1 MTENLAHPQ
10 FSKGLS
16 GYKVEE
22 VDSYIDKVLDTI
34 KDLKDQNEVLEEKI
48 GVLAESLQKYREDE
62 DSLREA
68 LLGAQKMGDSI
79 VKNAN
84 NKAEITMREASVKAA
99 HIVEEAR
106 KKVEDEKDEQEAGR
120 ILDNLL
126 ARQDEA
132 LQLAAAV
139 QTQLAQAETAAQDV
153 RRSEDD
159 VADVRNR
166 MERLREEQRA
176 LNGPAREVL
185 ESQTTALRQ
194 LRALSSTLAT
204 EQERLAELEGR
215 LISETP
221 ARSIKNLPL
230 LLLGAALFLAGAGTL
245 LAAWRLGVTSL
256 PLTQGLEMPVNLWS
270 GYLILFCGVGF
281 LAAGLPHDGP
291 ERRRRKN
298 EFAHLQSRR
307 DACAAHVAELKEQA
321 RADAIANGIRK
332 ENPNA
337 NIVYIKGDQFTNE
350 LIAAIQNGKN
360 IEFRSKYREADLF
373 LIDDVQ
379 FIAGKESTQE
389 EFFHTFNKLY
399 EEHKQIVMTS
409 DRKPSDMLTLE
420 DRLKTRF
427 EWGLLAD
434 IQPPDYET
442 RMAILK
448 NKAKNLGL
456 NLSDDVCNYIAIN
469 VTNNVRQI
477 EGTVK
482 KILAYRDLNNMPLDL
497 PNISRAIDDMFKSE
511 GNALPTPSLIISQVC
526 KFYSIDEVLL
536 RGTQKNKGTA
546 EARQIAM
553 YLIRKLTNL
562 SLPDIG
568 KEFAR
573 DHSTVLY
580 AIRKVEVALKNG
592 DTTMQNNIRDITAN
606 INSCL

>member
-1 MTENLAHPQ
+1 MYSSAYVWAKVLSHMEERLGAVTVSAWFDDAEVVELNENNLILYSPSDFRREIIRRRCTDYIQDALKEVFNSDAKLLVFGDEELETFKQNGKSVSSMDFNPQ
-10 FSKGLS
+10 FTFDNFVVGPSNRFAHSAAIAVSK
-16 GYKVEE
+16 
-22 VDSYIDKVLDTI
+22 
-34 KDLKDQNEVLEEKI
+34 
-48 GVLAESLQKYREDE
+48 
-62 DSLREA
+62 
-68 LLGAQKMGDSI
+68 
-79 VKNAN
+79 
-84 NKAEITMREASVKAA
+84 
-99 HIVEEAR
+99 
-106 KKVEDEKDEQEAGR
+106 
-120 ILDNLL
+120 
-126 ARQDEA
+126 
-132 LQLAAAV
+132 
-139 QTQLAQAETAAQDV
+139 
-153 RRSEDD
+153 
-159 VADVRNR
+159 
-166 MERLREEQRA
+166 
-176 LNGPAREVL
+176 
-185 ESQTTALRQ
+185 
-194 LRALSSTLAT
+194 
-204 EQERLAELEGR
+204 
-215 LISETP
+215 TP
-221 ARSIKNLPL
+221 GQVYNP
-230 LLLGAALFLAGAGTL
+230 LFLYG
-245 LAAWRLGVTSL
+245 
-256 PLTQGLEMPVNLWS
+256 PP
-270 GYLILFCGVGF
+270 GVG
-281 LAAGLPHDGP
+281 
-291 ERRRRKN
+291 KT
-298 EFAHLQSRR
+298 HL
-307 DACAAHVAELKEQA
+307 LY
-321 RADAIANGIRK
+321 AIANGIRK

>member
-1 MTENLAHPQ
+1 MYSSAYVWAKVLSHMEERLGAVTVSAWFDDAEVVELNENNLILYSPSDFRREIIRRRCTDYIQDALKEVFNSDAKLMVFGDEELDAFKQKGKSVSSMDFNPQ
-10 FSKGLS
+10 FTFDNFVVGPSNRFAHSAAIAVSK
-16 GYKVEE
+16 
-22 VDSYIDKVLDTI
+22 
-34 KDLKDQNEVLEEKI
+34 
-48 GVLAESLQKYREDE
+48 
-62 DSLREA
+62 
-68 LLGAQKMGDSI
+68 
-79 VKNAN
+79 
-84 NKAEITMREASVKAA
+84 
-99 HIVEEAR
+99 
-106 KKVEDEKDEQEAGR
+106 
-120 ILDNLL
+120 
-126 ARQDEA
+126 
-132 LQLAAAV
+132 
-139 QTQLAQAETAAQDV
+139 
-153 RRSEDD
+153 
-159 VADVRNR
+159 
-166 MERLREEQRA
+166 
-176 LNGPAREVL
+176 
-185 ESQTTALRQ
+185 
-194 LRALSSTLAT
+194 
-204 EQERLAELEGR
+204 
-215 LISETP
+215 TP
-221 ARSIKNLPL
+221 GQVYNP
-230 LLLGAALFLAGAGTL
+230 LFLYG
-245 LAAWRLGVTSL
+245 
-256 PLTQGLEMPVNLWS
+256 PP
-270 GYLILFCGVGF
+270 GVG
-281 LAAGLPHDGP
+281 
-291 ERRRRKN
+291 KT
-298 EFAHLQSRR
+298 HL
-307 DACAAHVAELKEQA
+307 LY
-321 RADAIANGIRK
+321 AIANGIRK
-332 ENPNA
+332 ENPDA

-526 KFYSIDEVLL
+526 KFYFIDEVLL

>member
-1 MTENLAHPQ
+1 MYSSAYVWAKVLSHMEERLGAVTVSAWFDDAEVVELNDNNLILYSPSDFRREIIRRRCTDYIQDALKEVFNSDAKLMVFGDEELDAFKQKGKSVSSMDFNPQ
-10 FSKGLS
+10 FTFDNFVVGPSNRFAHSAAIAVSK
-16 GYKVEE
+16 
-22 VDSYIDKVLDTI
+22 
-34 KDLKDQNEVLEEKI
+34 
-48 GVLAESLQKYREDE
+48 
-62 DSLREA
+62 
-68 LLGAQKMGDSI
+68 
-79 VKNAN
+79 
-84 NKAEITMREASVKAA
+84 
-99 HIVEEAR
+99 
-106 KKVEDEKDEQEAGR
+106 
-120 ILDNLL
+120 
-126 ARQDEA
+126 
-132 LQLAAAV
+132 
-139 QTQLAQAETAAQDV
+139 
-153 RRSEDD
+153 
-159 VADVRNR
+159 
-166 MERLREEQRA
+166 
-176 LNGPAREVL
+176 
-185 ESQTTALRQ
+185 
-194 LRALSSTLAT
+194 
-204 EQERLAELEGR
+204 
-215 LISETP
+215 TP
-221 ARSIKNLPL
+221 GQVYNP
-230 LLLGAALFLAGAGTL
+230 LFLYG
-245 LAAWRLGVTSL
+245 
-256 PLTQGLEMPVNLWS
+256 PP
-270 GYLILFCGVGF
+270 GVG
-281 LAAGLPHDGP
+281 
-291 ERRRRKN
+291 KT
-298 EFAHLQSRR
+298 HL
-307 DACAAHVAELKEQA
+307 LY
-321 RADAIANGIRK
+321 AIANGIRK
-332 ENPNA
+332 ENPDA

>member
-1 MTENLAHPQ
+1 MYSSAYVWAKVLSHMEERLGAVTVSAWFDDAEVVELNENNLILYSPSDFRREIIRRRCTDYIQDALKEVFNSDAKLMVFGDEELDAFKQKGKSVSSMDFNPQ
-10 FSKGLS
+10 FTFDNFVVGPSNRFAHSAAIAVSK
-16 GYKVEE
+16 
-22 VDSYIDKVLDTI
+22 
-34 KDLKDQNEVLEEKI
+34 
-48 GVLAESLQKYREDE
+48 
-62 DSLREA
+62 
-68 LLGAQKMGDSI
+68 
-79 VKNAN
+79 
-84 NKAEITMREASVKAA
+84 
-99 HIVEEAR
+99 
-106 KKVEDEKDEQEAGR
+106 
-120 ILDNLL
+120 
-126 ARQDEA
+126 
-132 LQLAAAV
+132 
-139 QTQLAQAETAAQDV
+139 
-153 RRSEDD
+153 
-159 VADVRNR
+159 
-166 MERLREEQRA
+166 
-176 LNGPAREVL
+176 
-185 ESQTTALRQ
+185 
-194 LRALSSTLAT
+194 
-204 EQERLAELEGR
+204 
-215 LISETP
+215 TP
-221 ARSIKNLPL
+221 GQVYNP
-230 LLLGAALFLAGAGTL
+230 LFLYG
-245 LAAWRLGVTSL
+245 
-256 PLTQGLEMPVNLWS
+256 PP
-270 GYLILFCGVGF
+270 GVG
-281 LAAGLPHDGP
+281 
-291 ERRRRKN
+291 KT
-298 EFAHLQSRR
+298 HL
-307 DACAAHVAELKEQA
+307 LY
-321 RADAIANGIRK
+321 AIANGIRK

-448 NKAKNLGL
+448 NKAKKLGL

>member
-1 MTENLAHPQ
+1 MYSSAYVWAKVLSHMEERLGAVTVSAWFDDAEVVELNENNLILYSPSDFRREIIRRRCTDYIQDALKEVFNSDAKLMVFGDEELDAFKQKGKSVSSMDFNPQ
-10 FSKGLS
+10 FTFDNFVVGPSNRFAHSAAIAVSK
-16 GYKVEE
+16 
-22 VDSYIDKVLDTI
+22 
-34 KDLKDQNEVLEEKI
+34 
-48 GVLAESLQKYREDE
+48 
-62 DSLREA
+62 
-68 LLGAQKMGDSI
+68 
-79 VKNAN
+79 
-84 NKAEITMREASVKAA
+84 
-99 HIVEEAR
+99 
-106 KKVEDEKDEQEAGR
+106 
-120 ILDNLL
+120 
-126 ARQDEA
+126 
-132 LQLAAAV
+132 
-139 QTQLAQAETAAQDV
+139 
-153 RRSEDD
+153 
-159 VADVRNR
+159 
-166 MERLREEQRA
+166 
-176 LNGPAREVL
+176 
-185 ESQTTALRQ
+185 
-194 LRALSSTLAT
+194 
-204 EQERLAELEGR
+204 
-215 LISETP
+215 TP
-221 ARSIKNLPL
+221 GQVYNP
-230 LLLGAALFLAGAGTL
+230 LFLYG
-245 LAAWRLGVTSL
+245 
-256 PLTQGLEMPVNLWS
+256 PP
-270 GYLILFCGVGF
+270 GVG
-281 LAAGLPHDGP
+281 
-291 ERRRRKN
+291 KT
-298 EFAHLQSRR
+298 HL
-307 DACAAHVAELKEQA
+307 LY
-321 RADAIANGIRK
+321 AIANGIRK

-546 EARQIAM
+546 EVRQIAM

>member
-1 MTENLAHPQ
+1 MYSSAYVWAKVLSHMEERLGAVTVSAWFDDAEVVELNENNLILYSPSDFRREIIRRRCTDYIQDALKEVFNSDAKLMVFGDEELDAFKQKGKSVSSMDFNPQ
-10 FSKGLS
+10 FTFDNFVVGPSNRFAHSAAIAVSK
-16 GYKVEE
+16 
-22 VDSYIDKVLDTI
+22 
-34 KDLKDQNEVLEEKI
+34 
-48 GVLAESLQKYREDE
+48 
-62 DSLREA
+62 
-68 LLGAQKMGDSI
+68 
-79 VKNAN
+79 
-84 NKAEITMREASVKAA
+84 
-99 HIVEEAR
+99 
-106 KKVEDEKDEQEAGR
+106 
-120 ILDNLL
+120 
-126 ARQDEA
+126 
-132 LQLAAAV
+132 
-139 QTQLAQAETAAQDV
+139 
-153 RRSEDD
+153 
-159 VADVRNR
+159 
-166 MERLREEQRA
+166 
-176 LNGPAREVL
+176 
-185 ESQTTALRQ
+185 
-194 LRALSSTLAT
+194 
-204 EQERLAELEGR
+204 
-215 LISETP
+215 TP
-221 ARSIKNLPL
+221 GQVYNP
-230 LLLGAALFLAGAGTL
+230 LFLYG
-245 LAAWRLGVTSL
+245 
-256 PLTQGLEMPVNLWS
+256 PP
-270 GYLILFCGVGF
+270 GVG
-281 LAAGLPHDGP
+281 
-291 ERRRRKN
+291 KT
-298 EFAHLQSRR
+298 HL
-307 DACAAHVAELKEQA
+307 LY
-321 RADAIANGIRK
+321 AIANGIRK

-477 EGTVK
+477 EGTGK

-526 KFYSIDEVLL
+526 KFYSIDEVIL

-553 YLIRKLTNL
+553 FLIRQLTNL
-562 SLPDIG
+562 SLPVIG

-592 DTTMQNNIRDITAN
+592 DTNMQNNIRDITAN